1 MKKVICDKC
10 GAEAEGRKVAGFLE
24 RMIDIG
30 GPRYIDLCPE
40 CAKEFDQVRAGAAR
54 TFNATVDAW
63 LRSVLPKE
71 EDK

>member
-10 GAEAEGRKVAGFLE
+10 GAEAEGRNVGFLE

-30 GPRYIDLCPE
+30 SPRYIDLCPE
-40 CAKEFDQVRAGAAR
+40 CTKEFDLVRGGAAR
-54 TFNATVDAW
+54 TFNATVEAW
-63 LRSVLPKE
+63 LHNVLPKE